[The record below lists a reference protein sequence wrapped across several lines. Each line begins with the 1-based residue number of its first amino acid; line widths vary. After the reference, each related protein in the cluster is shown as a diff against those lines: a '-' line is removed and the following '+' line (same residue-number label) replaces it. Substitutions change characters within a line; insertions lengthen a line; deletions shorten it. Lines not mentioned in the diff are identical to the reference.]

1 MPPKATLPSLKKL
14 EMAIIG
20 LGYVGLPL
28 AVAFSRHFNVLGFD
42 LNPERVRELASGI
55 DRRREVEL
63 SSLDS
68 AGSLH
73 FSTDPGALAH
83 KDVFIVAVPTPIDEI
98 KRPDL
103 GALKKACELI
113 GKQLKPGNCV
123 IFESTVYPGAT
134 EEVAIPILEQ
144 VSGFGLNRDF
154 HVGYSP
160 ERVNPGDGAHP
171 LTDIVKITSASS
183 PQAHEFVDG
192 LYRLIIRAGTY
203 RAESIRVAEAAKAIE
218 NSQRDLN
225 IAFMNEL
232 ALIFDRLGLDTAS
245 VLKAAGTKW
254 NFLPF
259 KPGLVGGHCIG
270 VDPYYLTYKAQQVG
284 YEPEVILAGRRI
296 NDHMGRHIAQ
306 RVVKLMVRKKIAI
319 PGARVLV
326 QGFTFKENCAD
337 IRNTRVADLVDELTS
352 YGLAVDITDPWA
364 HADEMV
370 EYYGLRPVTPEPASY
385 DALILAVAHRE
396 FRDQDETHLNRL
408 LKTPHVVFDVQ
419 SVLPRTCVDARL

>member
-1 MPPKATLPSLKKL
+1 MTRPSPLPSLKQL
-14 EMAIIG
+14 DLAVIG

-42 LNPERVRELASGI
+42 LSPKRVHELETGV
-55 DRRREVEL
+55 DRRREVEP
-63 SSLDS
+63 SSLNS
-68 AGSLH
+68 AGSLR
-73 FSTDPGALAH
+73 FSTDPDALAG

-103 GALKKACELI
+103 EALKAACRLI
-113 GKQLKPGNCV
+113 GKRLASGNCV

-134 EEVAIPILEQ
+134 EEIAIPILEE
-144 VSGFGLNRDF
+144 VSGLRLNRDF

-160 ERVNPGDGAHP
+160 ERVNPGDSDHP

-183 PQAHEFVDG
+183 PEAHEFVDA

-232 ALIFDRLGLDTAS
+232 ALIFDRLGLDTDS

-296 NDHMGRHIAQ
+296 NDLMGRSIAQ
-306 RVVKLMVRKKIAI
+306 RIVKLMIRKQIGI
-319 PGARVLV
+319 PGARVLI

-337 IRNTRVADLVDELTS
+337 IRNTRVADLVAELVS
-352 YGLAVDITDPWA
+352 YGLEVDITDPWA
-364 HADEMV
+364 HADEMA
-370 EYYGLRPVTPEPASY
+370 EHYGLRTVTPQPASY

-396 FRDQDETHLNRL
+396 FRDQDAFALNRL
-408 LKTPHVVFDVQ
+408 LKTPHVIFDVK
-419 SVLPRTCVDARL
+419 SVLPRQCVDARL